1 MIGLFAHFSLAPLLL
16 LVFGGRGGH
25 GLLGFG
31 LLCSFR
37 WHGEGVC
44 VVCAKRGRGLLE
56 RKKKINKKKRT
67 MKRLVTGTVHIDG
80 GEA

>member
-1 MIGLFAHFSLAPLLL
+1 
-16 LVFGGRGGH
+16 
-25 GLLGFG
+25 LGFG

-56 RKKKINKKKRT
+56 LKKK
-67 MKRLVTGTVHIDG
+67 
-80 GEA
+80 